1 MARLYPDDYLDTYSN
16 EIYSSEFETLER
28 LKAGLSDQ
36 YEIFHGVHWSNF
48 KGKAIYGEIDFLILH
63 PNGRLLA
70 IEQKNIELEFRR
82 GDLIARYGTN
92 QQEKIV
98 TSQIVR
104 NISNLRAKFSDT
116 YPHLALQIDHI
127 LYLPTSNYS
136 AAVPMNVGRIVDS
149 SEANSLPDIVRE
161 ILESYTDSLPKN
173 LAAHED
179 IHRFLMSQLK
189 LIPNVGVLS
198 EQVKEVSFNLS
209 RGLSEW
215 VQRLEFDPF
224 RLHIQGTA
232 GSGKTQLAL
241 NELSIANEKNLY
253 GLYLC
258 FNRPLVDSIKKFA
271 PNPQICFTFHELAKN
286 IADLLSIKVDLLS
299 NQAFLDLEMIFA
311 DHAVQLANQFDYLI
325 IDEGQDFKSEW
336 RDLIC
341 QMVKPDGRI
350 IWMEDVGQTIYPERY
365 SKDWGGW
372 VRFKLPINF
381 RSPRLIVDLINEL
394 QLTSDEVVSGSP
406 IVGELTGLR
415 TYQKLEQGAL
425 FKATQIEVQNL
436 LNNGY
441 DAANIAIVTFCGANR
456 SEILNSNQMHIANKS
471 IKKLI
476 GYGSDNQPK
485 WSNGEVLLDTIYR
498 FKGLST
504 DAVVITEVDFT
515 SWSTHV
521 KSKLFVALTRARLK
535 VVIVASEE
543 AANLIE
549 DKVN

>member
-1 MARLYPDDYLDTYSN
+1 MARLYPDDYLDTYST

-36 YEIFHGVHWSNF
+36 YEIFHGVHWSNL

-70 IEQKNIELEFRR
+70 IEQKNIELEFRH
-82 GDLIARYGTN
+82 GDLIARYGTT
-92 QQEKIV
+92 QEEKVV

-104 NISNLRAKFSDT
+104 NISNLRSKFSDIH
-116 YPHLALQIDHI
+116 PHLALQIDHI

-136 AAVPMNVGRIVDS
+136 AAVPINVGRIVDS
-149 SEANSLPDIVRE
+149 SNANRLPEIIRE
-161 ILESYTDSLPKN
+161 ILEAFTDSMPKN
-173 LAAHED
+173 LALHED

-198 EQVKEVSFNLS
+198 QQVKEVSFNLS
-209 RGLSEW
+209 RGLTDW
-215 VQRLEFDPF
+215 VHRLEFSPF

-241 NELSIANEKNLY
+241 KELSLANEKNLY

-271 PNPQICFTFHELAKN
+271 PNPQFCFTFHELAKN
-286 IADLLSIKVDLLS
+286 IADLLSLPVNLLS
-299 NQAFLDLEMIFA
+299 SQAFLELEMIFA
-311 DHAVQLANQFDYLI
+311 KHAGQLANEFDYLI
-325 IDEGQDFKSEW
+325 IDEGQDFKVEW

-365 SKDWGGW
+365 TNEWGSW
-372 VRFKLPINF
+372 VNFKLPINF
-381 RSPRLIVDLINEL
+381 RSPKLIVDLINEL
-394 QLTSDEVVSGSP
+394 QLTSEEIVSGSP
-406 IVGELTGLR
+406 MIGELTGLR
-415 TYQKLEQGAL
+415 TYQKLEKGAL

-441 DAANIAIVTFCGANR
+441 DAANIAVVTFCGANR
-456 SEILNSNQMHIANKS
+456 SEILNSNQMHIANKP

-476 GYGSDNQPK
+476 GYSPENQPI
-485 WSNGEVLLDTIYR
+485 WSNGDVLIDTIYR
-498 FKGLST
+498 FKGLSA

-515 SWSTHV
+515 SWSTHE
-521 KSKLFVALTRARLK
+521 KNKLFVALTRARLK

-543 AANLIE
+543 ATNLIE
-549 DKVN
+549 EQLN

>member
-1 MARLYPDDYLDTYSN
+1 MARLYPDDYLDTYST
-16 EIYSSEFETLER
+16 EIYSSEFATLER

-70 IEQKNIELEFRR
+70 IEQKNIELEFRQ
-82 GDLIARYGTN
+82 GDLIARYGIS

-104 NISNLRAKFSDT
+104 NISNLRTKFSNIH
-116 YPHLALQIDHI
+116 PHLALQIDHI

-149 SEANSLPDIVRE
+149 SEANSLTDIVQE
-161 ILESYTDSLPKN
+161 ILESFTDSLPNN
-173 LAAHED
+173 LATHED
-179 IHRFLMSQLK
+179 IHRFLLSQLK

-198 EQVKEVSFNLS
+198 QQVREVSFNLS
-209 RGLSEW
+209 RGLSDW
-215 VQRLEFDPF
+215 VQRLEFNPF

-241 NELSIANEKNLY
+241 KELSIANEKNLY

-258 FNRPLVDSIKKFA
+258 FNRPLVESIKKFA

-286 IADLLSIKVDLLS
+286 VADLLNIKVDLLS
-299 NQAFLDLEMIFA
+299 NQAFLELEMIFIN
-311 DHAVQLANQFDYLI
+311 HAGQLANEFDFLI
-325 IDEGQDFKSEW
+325 IDEGQDFKAEW

-341 QMVKPDGRI
+341 QMVKSEGRI
-350 IWMEDVGQTIYPERY
+350 IWMEDIGQTIYPERQTNE
-365 SKDWGGW
+365 WGAW
-372 VRFKLPINF
+372 VNFKLPINF

-394 QLTSDEVVSGSP
+394 QLTSEEVVSGSP
-406 IVGELTGLR
+406 LIGELTGLR
-415 TYQKLEQGAL
+415 TYQKLEEGAL

-456 SEILNSNQMHIANKS
+456 SEILNSSQMHIANKS

-476 GYGSDNQPK
+476 GYGADNQPK
-485 WSNGEVLLDTIYR
+485 WSQGEVLIDTIYR
-498 FKGLST
+498 FKGLSA
-504 DAVVITEVDFT
+504 DAVIITEVDFT
-515 SWSTHV
+515 SWNTLD

-543 AANLIE
+543 ATVLIE
-549 DKVN
+549 QQLN